1 MPYLRSPGAAI
12 ILGAMEELKC
22 CLFCGR
28 YIDTTF
34 RYCPYCGYEFS
45 AREDLSEMAEELS
58 GEGPSTFPPAGD
70 EVEPQRFVPPAVQER
85 PEQLTCIARIKNM
98 EKLLSDI
105 ERELDLMLSSA
116 KRPVTSSL
124 KGP

>member
-1 MPYLRSPGAAI
+1 
-12 ILGAMEELKC
+12 MEELKC

-45 AREDLSEMAEELS
+45 AREDFSEMADDISAEVAS
-58 GEGPSTFPPAGD
+58 PFQPPAE
-70 EVEPQRFVPPAVQER
+70 EVELARHLPPAV
-85 PEQLTCIARIKNM
+85 PEQPLSCIARIRNM
-98 EKLLSDI
+98 ERILGDL
-105 ERELDLMLSSA
+105 ERELDQMLREA
-116 KRPVTSSL
+116 KRPVTTSS